1 MTVYSGTFDVRDEQL
16 MRRAMSA
23 ALQARLVARPN
34 PWVGAVVVAAD
45 GATYEGC
52 TAAPGGPHAEISALG
67 RAGSAARGATL
78 YCTLEPCNHTGRT
91 GPCTEAII
99 AAGISR
105 VVVGVE
111 DPDVNV
117 RGAGLARLRAAGID
131 VTVGTLAAEVAHQ
144 LRAYI
149 HHRTTG
155 RPYVVVKMATSIDG
169 RISSTVPGERWL
181 TGLEARTRVHQLRAE
196 SDAIAVGSGTVR
208 ADDPELT
215 TRLVEGP
222 SPRRVVVG
230 SAPAGAKVH
239 PCLEWSGELSD
250 LLDRLGAD
258 GVLQLLVEGGP
269 RLVTSFFEAG
279 LVDEYVVHLAAVVAG
294 GDARPGMLAGIG
306 DATEFDVVPGD
317 IVGTTVY
324 GEDLEI
330 IFHPRTKETTR

>member
-1 MTVYSGTFDVRDEQL
+1 MEHDETHMRMALDAARD
-16 MRRAMSA
+16 
-23 ALQARLVARPN
+23 ARLRSRPN
-34 PWVGAVVVAAD
+34 PWVGAVVVTPS
-45 GATYEGC
+45 GATYRGS
-52 TAAPGGPHAEISALG
+52 THAPGFAHAEVDAL
-67 RAGSAARGATL
+67 RAAGDAARGATL

-99 AAGISR
+99 AAGISH
-105 VVVGVE
+105 VVVGIE

-131 VTVGTLAAEVAHQ
+131 VTVGMLAAEVAHQ

-239 PCLEWSGELSD
+239 PCLEWSGELSV

-269 RLVTSFFEAG
+269 RLVTSFFDAG

-324 GEDLEI
+324 GDDLEI

>member
-1 MTVYSGTFDVRDEQL
+1 MEHDETYMQMALDAARD
-16 MRRAMSA
+16 
-23 ALQARLVARPN
+23 ARLRSRPN
-34 PWVGAVVVAAD
+34 PWVGAVVVTPS
-45 GATYEGC
+45 GATYRGS
-52 TAAPGGPHAEISALG
+52 THAPGFAHAEVDALDA
-67 RAGSAARGATL
+67 AGDAARGATL

-99 AAGISR
+99 AAGITR
-105 VVVGVE
+105 VVVGIE
-111 DPDVNV
+111 DPDTNV
-117 RGAGLARLRAAGID
+117 RGAGVARLRAAGID

-169 RISSTVPGERWL
+169 RISSTVPDERWL

-208 ADDPELT
+208 TDDPELT

-239 PCLEWSGELSD
+239 PCLEWSGELTE
-250 LLDRLGAD
+250 LLDKLGAD

-269 RLVTSFFEAG
+269 TLVTSFFDEG
-279 LVDEYVVHLAAVVAG
+279 LVDEYVVHLANVVAG
-294 GDARPGMLAGIG
+294 GDARPGMLAGAG
-306 DATEFDVVPGD
+306 DATALDVVPGD
-317 IVGTTVY
+317 IVSTTVY
-324 GEDLEI
+324 GDDLEI
-330 IFHPRTKETTR
+330 IFHPRTKEATR

>member
-1 MTVYSGTFDVRDEQL
+1 MEHDETYMQMALDAARD
-16 MRRAMSA
+16 
-23 ALQARLVARPN
+23 ARLRSRPN
-34 PWVGAVVVAAD
+34 PWVGAVVVTPS
-45 GATYEGC
+45 GATYRGS
-52 TAAPGGPHAEISALG
+52 THAPGFAHAEVDALDA
-67 RAGSAARGATL
+67 AGDAARGATL

-99 AAGISR
+99 AAGITR
-105 VVVGVE
+105 VVVGIE
-111 DPDVNV
+111 DPDTNV
-117 RGAGLARLRAAGID
+117 RGAGVARLRAAGIA

-144 LRAYI
+144 LRAYV

-169 RISSTVPGERWL
+169 RISSTVPDERWL

-208 ADDPELT
+208 TDDPELT

-239 PCLEWSGELSD
+239 PCLEWSGELTE
-250 LLDRLGAD
+250 LLDKLGAD

-269 RLVTSFFEAG
+269 TLVTSFFDEG
-279 LVDEYVVHLAAVVAG
+279 LVDEYVVHLANVVAG
-294 GDARPGMLAGIG
+294 GDARPGMLAGAG
-306 DATEFDVVPGD
+306 DATALDVVPGD
-317 IVGTTVY
+317 IVSTTVY
-324 GEDLEI
+324 GDDLEI
-330 IFHPRTKETTR
+330 IFHPRTKEATR